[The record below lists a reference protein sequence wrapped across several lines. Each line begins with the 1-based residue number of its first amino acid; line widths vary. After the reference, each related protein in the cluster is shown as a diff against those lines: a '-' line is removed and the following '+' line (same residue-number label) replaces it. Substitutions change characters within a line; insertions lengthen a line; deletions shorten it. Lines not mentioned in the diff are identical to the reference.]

1 MMARYII
8 FLVYSLSVIDAFAQK
23 TITVPAVADE
33 YWWGAA
39 VNEGE
44 KMPFK
49 PGYSLNLYAEN
60 KGNQAAP
67 VLVSSKGRYIWSEQP
82 FRFEI
87 TATGLVIN
95 ATDSVY
101 VAKAGNTLRE
111 AFVSCSK
118 KFFPAAGQIPD
129 TLLFSSPQYNTWI
142 ELLYNQN
149 QADILKYAHAV
160 IDNGFPPGVIMIDD
174 YWAPHFG
181 SYEFRKDRFP
191 NAKAMTDELHRLGF
205 KIMLWVC
212 PFISPDTEIF
222 REALQKRILL
232 FDNSGDKNLKWE
244 AAKTPA
250 IIPWWDGYS
259 AQLDFTN
266 PAAVQWLKERL
277 DKLVI
282 NNGVDGFKFDAG
294 DMEYYPANIVSFEKA
309 TPNRFCEL
317 WGQFGLLYP
326 LNEYRA
332 MWKRGGQPLVQR
344 LRDKYH
350 TWEDLKKL
358 IPHLATAG
366 LMGYQFTCPD
376 MIGGGDFSSFLN
388 DNTLDQDLIVRSAQ
402 VHALMPMMQFSVAP
416 WRVLDVVHLD
426 AVKKAV
432 AIRTKFTSVIMQ
444 QAIMASKTGEP
455 FVTNLEYIF
464 PGKGYEKVINQFMLG
479 TNYMVAPMLEKG
491 NKRMVIFP
499 KGKWKADD
507 GTIITGPVNKEIEVP
522 LDRLPYFE
530 LLKK

>member
-1 MMARYII
+1 MTRYKF
-8 FLVYSLSVIDAFAQK
+8 FLFFYLSSITAFAQK
-23 TITVPAVADE
+23 TITVPMEPGE

-39 VNEGE
+39 VNEGD
-44 KMPFK
+44 KMPFI

-67 VLVSSKGRYIWSEQP
+67 VLVSSKGRYVWSEQP

-87 TATGLVIN
+87 TTTKLIITSA
-95 ATDSVY
+95 DSVY
-101 VAKAGNTLRE
+101 VTKAGTTLKE
-111 AFVSCSK
+111 AFISCSR
-118 KFFPAAGQIPD
+118 KFFPASGRMPD

-174 YWAPHFG
+174 YWGPHFG
-181 SYEFRKDRFP
+181 SFEFRKDRFP
-191 NAKAMTDELHRLGF
+191 DAKAMTDELHRLGF
-205 KIMLWVC
+205 KVMLWVC
-212 PFISPDTEIF
+212 PFISPDSEIF

-232 FDNSGDKNLKWE
+232 FDNSGNKDLDWK
-244 AAKTPA
+244 AAKVPA
-250 IIPWWDGYS
+250 LIPWWDGYS
-259 AQLDFTN
+259 AQLDLTN
-266 PAAVQWLKERL
+266 PAAVRWLKERL
-277 DKLVI
+277 DKLI
-282 NNGVDGFKFDAG
+282 MNFGVDGFKFDAG

-376 MIGGGDFSSFLN
+376 MIGGGDFSSFL
-388 DNTLDQDLIVRSAQ
+388 DARKLDQELIVRSAQ

-416 WRVLDVVHLD
+416 WRVLDAIHLN

-432 AIRTKFTSVIMQ
+432 AIRKKFTSVIMEL
-444 QAIMASKTGEP
+444 ATLSAKTGEP
-455 FVTNLEYIF
+455 FVTNLEYVF
-464 PGKGYEKVINQFMLG
+464 PGKGYEKVVNQFMLG

-491 NKRMVIFP
+491 TKRMVIFP

-522 LDRLPYFE
+522 LDRLPWFE